1 MDVTFFAEEEV
12 KRRRIVF
19 QTMLLLTVIISV
31 VLVANYIRIQRYD
44 LVPFV
49 AGPILIPA
57 ALSLIALYKWSVDL
71 IAPIFIYY
79 LFTVMVIERLFCSWD
94 YLVDVLYIPSLITI
108 SFFTLKEK
116 QRWIASLYLILG
128 LGAASFV
135 VYMWEP
141 FPVLYKN
148 DLVMNSVWISGIFTV
163 LISLLIHGIYS
174 HQLKK
179 YTAKISETTLEQR
192 RLQEQWSMLLSTV
205 IHDFNNSITILQMNI
220 DAQSDKTPN
229 SKYMESASSA
239 LTRIQKM
246 ISNLKSLRAAFSVSQ
261 KIPQEQLD
269 IAEIIKTI
277 PLVFQDQIRRKELK
291 VEINIPD
298 DCNAKV
304 NVNPITLVNHILA
317 NIIGNA
323 IKFCPA
329 HGRIIVDLTDAG
341 NQLIIQTIN
350 QVVAIDPLQRK
361 IFEQQANGSTYGSS
375 GEQGHGLGLHLIRKF
390 CQQEQF
396 AFQISVEQNKSIDSR
411 QPIVRACLSIPK

>member
-31 VLVANYIRIQRYD
+31 VLVANYIRIERYD

-71 IAPIFIYY
+71 VAPIFIYY
-79 LFTVMVIERLFCSWD
+79 LFSVMVIERLFCSWD

-108 SFFTLKEK
+108 SFFALKEK

-128 LGAASFV
+128 LGAASFI

-148 DLVMNSVWISGIFTV
+148 DLVMNSIWTSGIFTV

-179 YTAKISETTLEQR
+179 YTNKISETTLEQR

-220 DAQSDKTPN
+220 DAQTDKTPN
-229 SKYMESASSA
+229 SKFMESASSA

-261 KIPQEQLD
+261 KIPQELLD

-291 VEINIPD
+291 LEINIPES
-298 DCNAKV
+298 CNAKV

-329 HGRIIVDLTDAG
+329 HGRIIVDLADTG
-341 NQLIIQTIN
+341 NQLTIQTIN

-361 IFEQQANGSTYGSS
+361 IFEQQTNGSTYGSS

-396 AFQISVEQNKSIDSR
+396 TFQIGIEQNKDIDPR